1 MEPVLISVY
10 TDMARRLHCTSDDIL
25 HDPSY
30 RNEFLSLCRR
40 SLGSDRAEPE
50 LLKGLSNL
58 RKRSKL
64 RTPSPEVP
72 PCPHSMLLP

>member
-10 TDMARRLHCTSDDIL
+10 TDMARRLHCTTDDIVC
-25 HDPSY
+25 DPRY
-30 RNEFLSLCRR
+30 RDEFLSLCRK
-40 SLGSDRAEPE
+40 SLGSDRAEPD

-64 RTPSPEVP
+64 PRTRHAV
-72 PCPHSMLLP
+72 